1 MILKTPFTPSY
12 EDLPKSLPLLI
23 FDDVLLL
30 PGGEI
35 PLNIFE
41 EKYIHLIEDSLR
53 ADRMIGM
60 VQPVPVHKRV
70 QGGKISEIELT
81 QNGYRRQ
88 DTYSLGC
95 AGRIT
100 QFKETLDGRFLV
112 TLTGLIRFDIVDDL
126 PLTESGYQT
135 AEINYEAYQND
146 MKTSPTPHIE
156 RQRLIDALK
165 PYFKL
170 QGMSAD
176 WKMIEQAPFSKLVT
190 LLAMICPFTTE
201 EKQALLESPDQNI
214 RAEIMITLMSMACY
228 SAEQNTAP
236 LHH

>member
-1 MILKTPFTPSY
+1 MILKTPFTPTFA
-12 EDLPKSLPLLI
+12 DLPETLPLFI
-23 FDDVLLL
+23 FDDILLL

-41 EKYIHLIEDSLR
+41 EKYVSLIEHALKENR
-53 ADRMIGM
+53 LIGM
-60 VQPVPVHKRV
+60 VQPMPKHKR
-70 QGGKISEIELT
+70 QHT
-81 QNGYRRQ
+81 DAQNNSAGYQ
-88 DTYSLGC
+88 KSDIYTLGC

-100 QFKETLDGRFLV
+100 QFKETTDGRFMI
-112 TLTGLIRFDIVDDL
+112 TLTGLIRFDIQTVL
-126 PLTESGYQT
+126 P
-135 AEINYEAYQND
+135 AEITSFQSAQIDYLPYKND
-146 MKTSPTPHIE
+146 LSVAPTSHIE

-176 WKMIEQAPFSKLVT
+176 WKMIENAPFAKLVT

-228 SAEQNTAP
+228 SADQNTQP